1 MNKNIPEGS
10 NQGARSGHSLRIAF
24 HADGAT
30 AGGLR
35 QFIRHLVSSFTQR
48 GHQVIIFVNNPGP
61 FSEEMSRTCEVYCF
75 DQAGQE
81 FPGFKL
87 GPVRIPNPV
96 VAVRNF
102 WSTAKNRKHVAA
114 VIKDARPDVIVGRE
128 LTSAMI
134 LGKPCRRLGI
144 PLIICIHGIGRR
156 GNDFMNLR
164 ARISARF
171 FNGTDLLVGVS
182 QACLQ
187 RYLPYLNIHS
197 QTIYNCCPPVVTQS
211 LKPDFLTDHRLP
223 PDTTLIGSFGRIQ
236 FDKGYHV
243 LLKAMAQLSD
253 ATPPTALV
261 IGGKPLNEIESKQLI
276 ALQQL
281 AAELKLEGRCFFI
294 GETTPEHF
302 FSIIDIF
309 CHTYLGEENLSY
321 AILEA
326 MSANCPIIA
335 VDRGGPREMINAPR
349 GGQLIAPNDPLLL
362 ADAIKR
368 YLADPDGARAAAAN
382 SRQQLNEKFNFQE
395 WPTNWLATIQ
405 SCHSSR
411 NSLN

>member
-1 MNKNIPEGS
+1 MNQTTTEES
-10 NQGARSGHSLRIAF
+10 NPVACSDRSLRIAF

-30 AGGLR
+30 AGGLG
-35 QFIRHLVSSFTQR
+35 QFIRHLASSFTQR
-48 GHQVIIFVNNPGP
+48 GHHVIIFVNNLGP
-61 FSEEMSRTCEVYCF
+61 FSEEMSRTCEIYCF

-87 GPVRIPNPV
+87 GPIRIPNPV
-96 VAVRNF
+96 VALRNF
-102 WSTAKNRKHVAA
+102 WAAAKNRKHVAA
-114 VIKDARPDVIVGRE
+114 VLKDARPDVIVGRE

-134 LGKPCRRLGI
+134 LAKPCRKFNV

-156 GNDFMNLR
+156 GNDLMDLR

-171 FNGTDLLVGVS
+171 FNGADLLVGVS

-187 RYLPYLNIHS
+187 RYLPYLKIPS
-197 QTIYNCCPPVVTQS
+197 QTIYNCCPPVVTQT
-211 LKPDFLTDHRLP
+211 LKSDFLADHRLP
-223 PDTTLIGSFGRIQ
+223 PDTTIIGSFGRIQ

-243 LLKAMAQLSD
+243 LLKAMAQLPE
-253 ATPPTALV
+253 AAPPTALV
-261 IGGKPLNEIESKQLI
+261 IGGKPLNEVESEQLI
-276 ALQQL
+276 TLQQL
-281 AAELKLEGRCFFI
+281 AAELKLEDRCFFI
-294 GETTPEHF
+294 GETTPEYF

-326 MSANCPIIA
+326 MSANCPVIA
-335 VDRGGPREMINAPR
+335 VDRGGPREMIDAPR
-349 GGQLIAPNDPLLL
+349 GGQLIAPNDPSLL
-362 ADAIKR
+362 ANAIKR
-368 YLADPDGARAAAAN
+368 YLEDPNGARTAAAN
-382 SRQQLNEKFNFQE
+382 SLQQLHKKFNFQE